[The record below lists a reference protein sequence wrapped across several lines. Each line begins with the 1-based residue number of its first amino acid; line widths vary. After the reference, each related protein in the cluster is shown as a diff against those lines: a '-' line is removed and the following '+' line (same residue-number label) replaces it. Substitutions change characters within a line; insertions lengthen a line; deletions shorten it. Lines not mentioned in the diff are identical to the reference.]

1 VPGYPWTP
9 LLFIVTAAAIVLN
22 TVFLQPRQTAIGIG
36 LVLLGVP
43 VYWFW
48 RRKNREAYAS

>member
-9 LLFIVTAAAIVLN
+9 LLFILTAAAIVLN
-22 TVFLQPRQTAIGIG
+22 TVFLHPGQTAIGIG

-48 RRKNREAYAS
+48 RRKKEARAS